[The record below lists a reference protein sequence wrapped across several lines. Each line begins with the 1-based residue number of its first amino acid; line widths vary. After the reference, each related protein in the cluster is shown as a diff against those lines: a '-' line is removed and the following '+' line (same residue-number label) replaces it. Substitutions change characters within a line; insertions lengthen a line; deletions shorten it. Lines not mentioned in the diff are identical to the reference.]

1 MMTSQV
7 DVFTLQDFSE
17 MDTAVA
23 SVTETV
29 KEQFLSSYVYAGSIW
44 TLIWFINL
52 LIYVQTGPAGEGLPA
67 NAGDTRDSVSI
78 PESRKCPGEGNSNP
92 LQYSCLE
99 ICMDRGAWWAVVHG
113 CHRVGHSLLITPPPP
128 PPPIYIYWFSHGLK
142 KHFQYRNY
150 SAPSPQ
156 PPCYYLCHSSKTPF
170 QGTV

>member
-99 ICMDRGAWWAVVHG
+99 NSIDRGAWWSIIHG
-113 CHRVGHSLLITPPPP
+113 VARSHTRLKQLNTDIQKLICC
-128 PPPIYIYWFSHGLK
+128 
-142 KHFQYRNY
+142 RR
-150 SAPSPQ
+150 
-156 PPCYYLCHSSKTPF
+156 SSKRCDHQFDPRA
-170 QGTV
+170 GPR